1 MSEVRSVHT
10 LNARGNVLLE
20 VTRDYLKI
28 PPQAM
33 FREIQ
38 YLRRSTEEALALKG
52 IKYADLKTALV
63 PDRQRKE
70 MALVFDRNAIEDN
83 WYGLPVFR
91 RILPLFE
98 RNSNHSVLV
107 GDYIGEQNVQD
118 VLFMAMQGAV
128 VLTRD
133 VEFQHSSQ
141 FFVVYINNLT
151 EAMMLKFHNGLTNWN
166 AYIGYA
172 DATYASRFKLLLSTM
187 LANAF
192 LKHREV
198 IIQGHEDDR
207 PNTEDVNMC
216 GYPFADYGYTCRS
229 IQGHLEGTMLSY
241 KIERPVYGTFAVD
254 TEFGLNAIS
263 PNPQPLEHFS
273 VEVEEAKLGYLKSAK
288 SGSLARAG
296 LELVTSA
303 ELAALI
309 RSKISASYIYNMSYD
324 DTHDVSKFNVIIEV
338 PTMGGGEPTRLLAAL
353 EYKPENQSLRL
364 ITLY

>member
-1 MSEVRSVHT
+1 MLKVRPIHT
-10 LNARGNVLLE
+10 LNARGNMLLE
-20 VTRDYLKI
+20 VTRDYFKVSAS
-28 PPQAM
+28 AM

-38 YLRRSTEEALALKG
+38 RLRQETEEALALKG
-52 IKYADLKTALV
+52 IRYADLKTALV

-70 MALVFDRNAIEDN
+70 MALVFDWTAIESN
-83 WYGLPVFR
+83 SYGSAIFR
-91 RILPLFE
+91 KLIPLFD

-107 GDYIGEQNVQD
+107 GDYSGNRDIQD
-118 VLFMAMQGAV
+118 ILFEAMQESV
-128 VLTRD
+128 VLTRE
-133 VEFQHSSQ
+133 VEYQHSSQ

-151 EAMMLKFHNGLTNWN
+151 EAMMLRFNEGLASWN

-192 LKHREV
+192 LKYRMV
-198 IIQGHEDDR
+198 ILQGHEDDR

-216 GYPFADYGYTCRS
+216 GYPFAEYGYTCRS
-229 IQGHLEGTMLSY
+229 IQAYLHGIMLSY
-241 KIERPVYGTFAVD
+241 KIERPVYPGFEVD
-254 TEFGLNAIS
+254 TEFALNAIS
-263 PNPQPLEHFS
+263 PTPQPLEEFS
-273 VEVEEAKLGYLKSAK
+273 IEVEEAKLGYLKSAK

-296 LELVTSA
+296 LEKVTGA

-324 DTHDVSKFNVIIEV
+324 DAHNVSKFNVIIEL
-338 PTMGGGEPTRLLAAL
+338 PREGGATTRLLAAM
-353 EYKPENQSLRL
+353 EYKPDSQSLRL

>member
-1 MSEVRSVHT
+1 MEVRPIHT

-20 VTRDYLKI
+20 VTRDYFKI
-28 PPQAM
+28 STAAM

-38 YLRRSTEEALALKG
+38 RLRQETEEALALKG
-52 IKYADLKTALV
+52 IRYADLKTALV

-70 MALVFDRNAIEDN
+70 MALVFDRNAIEKS
-83 WYGLPVFR
+83 WYGLEVFR
-91 RILPLFE
+91 RLIPLFD

-107 GDYIGEQNVQD
+107 GDYIGASDAQD
-118 VLFMAMQGAV
+118 ILFNAMRESV
-128 VLTRD
+128 ILTRD
-133 VEFQHSSQ
+133 VDFEYSHQ

-151 EAMMLKFHNGLTNWN
+151 EAMMARFHQELASWQ

-172 DATYASRFKLLLSTM
+172 DATYASHFKLLLSTM

-192 LKHREV
+192 IKHRTA

-216 GYPFADYGYTCRS
+216 GYPFGDYGYTCRS
-229 IQGHLEGTMLSY
+229 IQAQLEGTMLSY
-241 KIERPVYGTFAVD
+241 KIERPVYPGFEID
-254 TEFGLNAIS
+254 TEFALNAIN
-263 PNPQPLEHFS
+263 PNPQPLESFS
-273 VEVEEAKLGYLKSAK
+273 IEVEEAKLGYLKSAK

-296 LELVTSA
+296 LEQVSGG

-309 RSKISASYIYNMSYD
+309 RSKISASYIYNISYD
-324 DTHDVSKFNVIIEV
+324 DAHDVSKFNVILEL
-338 PTMGGGEPTRLLAAL
+338 PGSNETATRLLAAM
-353 EYKPENQSLRL
+353 EYKPDSRSLRL